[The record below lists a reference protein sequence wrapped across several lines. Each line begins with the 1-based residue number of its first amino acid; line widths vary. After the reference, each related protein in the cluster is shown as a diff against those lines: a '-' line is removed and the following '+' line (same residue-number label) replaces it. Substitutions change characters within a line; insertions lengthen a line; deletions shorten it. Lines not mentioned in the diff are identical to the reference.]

1 MKTRKSRY
9 FVGDFETTVYP
20 GQETTEVWAS
30 AVVELNT
37 EEVNIFHSID
47 ETWNYIS
54 KLKDNIIIYYHN
66 LKFDG
71 SFWIDFFLRLGM
83 KQAFKRITDTCY
95 EPVPQKDMVNN
106 TFKYSISG
114 KGQWYTIIIK
124 TRGHYIEMRDSLK
137 LLPFSVAAIGKAF
150 HTKHQ
155 KLSMEYAG
163 FRFPGCEIT
172 DEERRYIAND
182 VLVVKEAIE
191 LMFDDG
197 HTALTIGACCMEE
210 YKKMIGKDDFQMFFP
225 NMKEYE
231 IPKEIYG
238 NSTAD
243 EYIRKSYK
251 GGWCYVRDG
260 YQGQIQG
267 SGCTA
272 DVNSLYSS
280 VMHSESGNYYP
291 VGKPKFWTGDYIPED
306 AKLPKRYFF
315 IRIRTEFYLKEGK
328 LPFIQIKG
336 NPLYRGNDCLR
347 TSDYKGKDG
356 TYSRYYTDYT
366 GKVKITNVELTL
378 TMTDYY
384 LMLEHYH
391 LVNTVIL
398 SGCWFYAE
406 KGLFDMYINKYAEIK
421 MNSKGAKRTEAK
433 LFLNNLYGKL
443 ATSDDSSFKMCYLNE
458 KTDAVSFVTV
468 EEHNK
473 KVVYIPIG
481 SAITSYAR
489 HFTITAAQKNY
500 EYFRYADTDSV
511 HCTCSPDKLV
521 GVPIH
526 PTKFCHWK
534 LETEWSEAIFTRQKT
549 YIEKVTIED
558 GEPVEPYYNIKCAGM
573 PDKCKKLLNASITGE
588 EYETEEEEEKEFLS
602 QRRTLDDFK
611 VGLKVPG
618 KLQPVRI
625 KGGTLL
631 CETTYEMR

>member
-1 MKTRKSRY
+1 MRTRKSRY

-37 EEVNIFHSID
+37 EDVNIFHSID
-47 ETWNYIS
+47 DTWNYLS

-83 KQAFKRITDTCY
+83 KQAFKRISDTCY
-95 EPVPQKDMVNN
+95 EAIPQKDMENN

-114 KGQWYTIIIK
+114 KGQWYTIIIR

-210 YKKMIGKDDFQMFFP
+210 FKRFYGKYDFQRFFP

-238 NSTAD
+238 NDTAD

-251 GGWCYVRDG
+251 GGWCYVREE
-260 YQGQIQG
+260 YQGKLQG

-272 DVNSLYSS
+272 DVNSLYPS

-291 VGKPKFWTGDYIPED
+291 VGKPKFWSGDYIPED

-406 KGLFDMYINKYAEIK
+406 KGLFDVYINKYAEIK

-443 ATSDDSSFKMCYLNE
+443 ATSDDSSFKMCYLND

-500 EYFRYADTDSV
+500 EYFRYADTDSI
-511 HCTCSPDKLV
+511 HCTCSPDNLV

-526 PTKFCHWK
+526 PTKFCNWK

-549 YIEKVTIED
+549 YIEKVMVED

>member
-1 MKTRKSRY
+1 MRTRKSRY

-37 EEVNIFHSID
+37 EDVYIFHSID
-47 ETWNYIS
+47 DTWEYLS

-71 SFWIDFFLRLGM
+71 SFWVDFFLRLGM
-83 KQAFKRITDTCY
+83 KQAFKKITDTCY
-95 EPVPQKDMVNN
+95 EPVPQKDMKND
-106 TFKYSISG
+106 TFKYSISD

-124 TRGHYIEMRDSLK
+124 THGHYIEMRDSLK
-137 LLPFSVAAIGKAF
+137 LLPFSVVEIGKAF

-172 DEERRYIAND
+172 EAEQRYIAND

-210 YKKMIGKDDFQMFFP
+210 YKKMMGKDDFQMLFP

-238 NSTAD
+238 NDTAD

-251 GGWCYVRDG
+251 GGWCYVREE
-260 YQGQIQG
+260 YQGKLQG

-272 DVNSLYSS
+272 DVNSLYPS
-280 VMHSESGNYYP
+280 VMHSDSGNYYP
-291 VGKPKFWTGDYIPED
+291 VGKPNFWSGDYIPED

-366 GKVKITNVELTL
+366 GKVKITNVELTM

-406 KGLFDMYINKYAEIK
+406 KGLFDVYINKYAEIK
-421 MNSKGAKRTEAK
+421 MNSKGAQRTEAK

-443 ATSDDSSFKMCYLNE
+443 ATSDDSSFKMCYLND

-573 PDKCKKLLNASITGE
+573 PEKCKKLLNASITGE

>member
-1 MKTRKSRY
+1 MRTRKSRY

-37 EEVNIFHSID
+37 EDVNIFHSID
-47 ETWNYIS
+47 DTWNYLS

-83 KQAFKRITDTCY
+83 KQAFKRISDTSY
-95 EPVPQKDMVNN
+95 EAIPQKDMENN

-124 TRGHYIEMRDSLK
+124 TKGHYIEMRDSLK

-210 YKKMIGKDDFQMFFP
+210 YKKMMGKDDFQMFFP

-231 IPKEIYG
+231 ITKEIYG
-238 NSTAD
+238 NDTAD

-251 GGWCYVRDG
+251 GGWCYVREE
-260 YQGQIQG
+260 YQGKLQG

-272 DVNSLYSS
+272 DVNSLYPS
-280 VMHSESGNYYP
+280 VMHSDSGNYYP
-291 VGKPKFWTGDYIPED
+291 VGKPNFWSGDYIPED

-336 NPLYRGNDCLR
+336 NPLYRGNDCLK
-347 TSDYKGKDG
+347 TSEYQGKDG

-384 LMLEHYH
+384 LMIEHYH

-406 KGLFDMYINKYAEIK
+406 IGLFDEYINKYAEIK
-421 MNSKGAKRTEAK
+421 MNSKGAQRTEAK

-443 ATSDDSSFKMCYLNE
+443 ATSDDSSFKMCYLND

-526 PTKFCHWK
+526 PRKFCHWK

-549 YIEKVTIED
+549 YIEKVTVED

-588 EYETEEEEEKEFLS
+588 EYETEEEEEIEFLS

>member
-1 MKTRKSRY
+1 MRTRKSRY

-37 EEVNIFHSID
+37 EDVNIFHSID
-47 ETWNYIS
+47 DTWNYIS

-83 KQAFKRITDTCY
+83 KQAFKRISDTCY
-95 EPVPQKDMVNN
+95 EAIPQKDMENN

-137 LLPFSVAAIGKAF
+137 LLPFSVASIGKAF

-155 KLSMEYAG
+155 KLTMEYTG

-210 YKKMIGKDDFQMFFP
+210 FKRFYGKYDFQRFFP

-238 NSTAD
+238 NDTAD

-251 GGWCYVRDG
+251 GGWCYVREE
-260 YQGQIQG
+260 YQGKLQG

-272 DVNSLYSS
+272 DVNSLYPS

-291 VGKPKFWTGDYIPED
+291 VGKPHFWSGDYIPED

-315 IRIRTEFYLKEGK
+315 IRIRTEFYLKDGK

-336 NPLYRGNDCLR
+336 NPLYRGNDCLK
-347 TSDYKGKDG
+347 TSEYKGKDG

-384 LMLEHYH
+384 LMIEHYH

-406 KGLFDMYINKYAEIK
+406 KGLFDVYINKYAEIK

-443 ATSDDSSFKMCYLNE
+443 ATSDDSSFKMCYLND

-500 EYFRYADTDSV
+500 DYFRYADTDSI
-511 HCTCSPDKLV
+511 HCTCTPDMLV

-526 PTKFCHWK
+526 PTKFCNWK

-549 YIEKVTIED
+549 YIEKVTVED

-588 EYETEEEEEKEFLS
+588 EYETEEEEEIEFLS

>member
-37 EEVNIFHSID
+37 EDVNIFHSID
-47 ETWNYIS
+47 DTWNYLS
-54 KLKDNIIIYYHN
+54 KLKDNVIIYYHN

-71 SFWIDFFLRLGM
+71 SFWVDFFLRLGM

-95 EPVPQKDMVNN
+95 EPIPQKDMENN

-137 LLPFSVAAIGKAF
+137 LLPFSVSAIGKAF

-172 DEERRYIAND
+172 EEERHYIAND

-210 YKKMIGKDDFQMFFP
+210 YKRMMGKDDFQMFFP

-238 NSTAD
+238 NATAD

-251 GGWCYVRDG
+251 GGWCYVRDE

-272 DVNSLYSS
+272 DVNSLYPS

-291 VGKPKFWTGDYIPED
+291 VGKPNFWSGDYIPED

-328 LPFIQIKG
+328 LPFIQIKE
-336 NPLYRGNDCLR
+336 NPLYRGNDCLK
-347 TSDYKGKDG
+347 TSEYQGKDG

-391 LVNTVIL
+391 LVNTVII

-406 KGLFDMYINKYAEIK
+406 IGLFDEYINKYAEIK
-421 MNSKGAKRTEAK
+421 MNSKGAQRTEAK

-443 ATSDDSSFKMCYLNE
+443 ATSDDSSFKMCYLND
-458 KTDAVSFVTV
+458 KTAAVSFVTV

-500 EYFRYADTDSV
+500 EHFRYADTDSI
-511 HCTCSPDKLV
+511 HCTCPPDKLV

-526 PTKFCHWK
+526 PTRFCHWK

-549 YIEKVTIED
+549 YIEKVTVED

-588 EYETEEEEEKEFLS
+588 EYETEVEEEIEFLS
-602 QRRTLDDFK
+602 HRRTLNDFK

-618 KLQPVRI
+618 KLHPIRI